1 VVSAITCLV
10 RLAVQASITLAL
22 EAISIEVAEIA
33 RPVSPAQI
41 ARRFTLP
48 GSLARL
54 SLALALDRCPRLHF
68 TLYTIRTLARLAIR
82 TLARLAIRTLARLAI
97 RTLARLA
104 IRTLAR
110 LAIRTLAVA
119 ISATVATV
127 ESVSVKGFSIAH
139 AIGAAPIAGACCM
152 SCDRR

>member
-97 RTLARLA
+97 RTLA
-104 IRTLAR
+104 
-110 LAIRTLAVA
+110 VA